1 MSICLANFS
10 RVSDGNCPSLEITGR
25 NRHSC
30 LKQGL
35 TRVHRSTRW
44 TASPGVEGREGGR
57 GRPLLY
63 LRKQRFATEITFPR
77 SGTTPGSLLV
87 FARGVSC
94 LWATCGVRTCV
105 RVPSFSE
112 LPDMIMSEIR
122 LPMHSEYLRAR
133 DPTYISY
140 LASSILARI
149 SIALR
154 AAIYRCICGMCV
166 CVQMLYEIAK
176 NKNPIF
182 ETLVS
187 LWLYLKSSVFLILK
201 VNLKVQI

>member
-1 MSICLANFS
+1 MGHCFSLSHLAVKTSICLANFS

-140 LASSILARI
+140 LASSDSCSNFNRVTSCNVPLH
-149 SIALR
+149 LWNV
-154 AAIYRCICGMCV
+154 CV
-166 CVQMLYEIAK
+166 CVQMLRNREK
-176 NKNPIF
+176 
-182 ETLVS
+182 
-187 LWLYLKSSVFLILK
+187 
-201 VNLKVQI
+201 